1 MFNFENKVVMITGAS
16 GNLGNAVARA
26 FRQSGARLALVARN
40 RDLIEKAFPD
50 LIDVPTR
57 LFTNSADLTSPEST
71 QALVDEILAQY
82 GRLDILVHTVGG
94 YRAGTPLHETPL
106 DTLDFMLKL
115 NATTTFNTNQA
126 VIPHMIKQGGGKIVN
141 IAARPGLAGRKNMAA
156 YSASKAAVLRLTESA
171 SAEVKQH
178 SININAILPGTIDT
192 PSNRADMPNADHA
205 KWVKP
210 ESLADVIQFLASDAA
225 RDVHGTAVPVYG
237 LT

>member
-1 MFNFENKVVMITGAS
+1 MS
-16 GNLGNAVARA
+16 
-26 FRQSGARLALVARN
+26 ALVCVSN
-40 RDLIEKAFPD
+40 
-50 LIDVPTR
+50 
-57 LFTNSADLTSPEST
+57 
-71 QALVDEILAQY
+71 ILGA
-82 GRLDILVHTVGG
+82 HVGAPLLQNYG

-156 YSASKAAVLRLTESA
+156 YSASKAAVLRFTESA
-171 SAEVKQH
+171 SAEVKH
-178 SININAILPGTIDT
+178 HGININAILPGTLDT
-192 PSNRADMPNADHA
+192 KSNRDEMPNADHA

-210 ESLADVIQFLASDAA
+210 ESLADVILFLASAAA